1 VSHQERHGTGKRTSD
16 RILETIDRLPKD
28 QVSVSDVLAMIGREG
43 LLSVCILFTLPFMVP
58 VSIPGV
64 STAFGAA
71 ILVLGIALLRKKPP
85 VLPGRLGA
93 KRLPSEKL
101 AAAMRGGVKAL
112 IRIEKIAKPRLAILV
127 TGPGASRVS
136 GLGLVLGALLLMA
149 PFGFVPFSNTLPGLA
164 VLLLALGIL
173 ETDGVCVL
181 LGHVVNLLTIVYFA
195 ILIAG
200 ALAAGKTLFA

>member
-1 VSHQERHGTGKRTSD
+1 MGNQEHHKTGKRTSE
-16 RILETIDRLPKD
+16 RILETIDCLPKD
-28 QVSVSDVLAMIGREG
+28 EVTVSDVLALIGREG
-43 LLSVCILFTLPFMVP
+43 LLSVCILLTLPFMVP

-85 VLPGRLGA
+85 VLPARLGA
-93 KRLPSEKL
+93 RRLPSEKL

-112 IRIEKIAKPRLAILV
+112 VRVEKIAKPRLAILV

-181 LGHVVNLLTIVYFA
+181 LGHIVNLLTIVYFA

-200 ALAAGKTLFA
+200 AVAAGKTLFA